1 MCSGSKLEDYRK
13 KYGTF
18 QGAYSPEMIEDLIK
32 KAGENVLNNK
42 ETLLG
47 VIKDIIEQKLST
59 SAWKKLQCFYCL
71 LLLLKLFFWKLKCV
85 EIQYALIL
93 VIKISIW

>member
-47 VIKDIIEQKLST
+47 VIKDIIEQK
-59 SAWKKLQCFYCL
+59 
-71 LLLLKLFFWKLKCV
+71 
-85 EIQYALIL
+85 
-93 VIKISIW
+93 

>member
-1 MCSGSKLEDYRK
+1 
-13 KYGTF
+13 
-18 QGAYSPEMIEDLIK
+18 
-32 KAGENVLNNK
+32 
-42 ETLLG
+42 LG
-47 VIKDIIEQKLST
+47 VIKDIIEQKWST

>member
-1 MCSGSKLEDYRK
+1 MCSGNKLEDYRK
-13 KYGTF
+13 KYDTF

-42 ETLLG
+42 ETLLR
-47 VIKDIIEQKLST
+47 VIKDIIEQKWST
-59 SAWKKLQCFYCL
+59 SAWKKLQCFYYL
-71 LLLLKLFFWKLKCV
+71 LLLLKLCFWKLKCV